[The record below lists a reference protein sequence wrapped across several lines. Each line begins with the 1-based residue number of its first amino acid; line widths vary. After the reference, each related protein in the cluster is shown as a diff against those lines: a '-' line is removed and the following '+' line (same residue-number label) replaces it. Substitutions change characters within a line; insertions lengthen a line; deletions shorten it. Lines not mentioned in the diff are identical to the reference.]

1 MTHTASPRKL
11 SKFHFALAMLLPV
24 YPLITALL
32 YLVLPLTEG
41 WTTWQQHGG
50 HRADH
55 GVRHRLRRLALRA
68 EAVRRLHPARGMKK
82 PGSFDPGFLAF
93 RRCRGAQAAGWRVLR
108 R

>member
-41 WTTWQQHGG
+41 WTTWQ
-50 HRADH
+50 RT
-55 GVRHRLRRLALRA
+55 
-68 EAVRRLHPARGMKK
+68 AVIAPIMVSAIVFVVSPFVQKRFA
-82 PGSFDPGFLAF
+82 GFIL
-93 RRCRGAQAAGWRVLR
+93 RGA
-108 R
+108 